1 MRRLILLLILIM
13 SLPISAF
20 GQPPVNSKCDYEIIP
35 VKVEITSIK
44 ELSTSSPTKHEV
56 RFVVLLT
63 PQLPTK
69 VENRV
74 YDRDY
79 QMLLKNKTFP
89 GPLFLEKYGISSG
102 KVYDCNLHLITRGTC
117 RPSYFDFPD
126 IKLDDYFESQP
137 QG

>member
-1 MRRLILLLILIM
+1 MRLFLSLLFLIV
-13 SLPISAF
+13 SLPVTGF
-20 GQPPVNSKCDYEIIP
+20 GQPPADSKCDYESIP
-35 VKVEITSIK
+35 IKVEITSIK
-44 ELSTSSPTKHEV
+44 QISSSGPAKHEV

-74 YDRDY
+74 YGRDY

-89 GPLFLEKYGISSG
+89 GSLFLEKYKISPG
-102 KVYDCNLHLITRGTC
+102 KVFDCKFHLISKGAC
-117 RPSYFDFPD
+117 KPSYFDFPH